1 MSKPLLLTYNPAR
14 AVVPARENV
23 PAKLQALYL
32 EAQNAI
38 DRLNRALATS
48 SQKSIV
54 AAGLGPRLLAQ
65 FPESAQPV
73 LAVATK
79 PIGERRTAGLG
90 PSKIELVQTARR
102 LGMSEARIAE
112 RFGAAAA
119 KIAETAKPEAAR
131 NGKPLT
137 LKDLGLA

>member
-1 MSKPLLLTYNPAR
+1 MEQPRLLTYDPAKPT
-14 AVVPARENV
+14 VKARKNV
-23 PAKLQALYL
+23 PAKLNDLYL

-38 DRLNRALATS
+38 DRLNRALAVS
-48 SQKSIV
+48 SAKSIV

-73 LAVATK
+73 LAVPTK
-79 PIGERRTAGLG
+79 PIAERRTSGLG
-90 PSKIELVQTARR
+90 PSKIELIQTARR
-102 LGMSEARIAE
+102 LGMTEARIAE